1 MSRVQYFC
9 TQRKEVYMTED
20 EIRARNEIVLAARN
34 AGEEA
39 LREKLSKMKW
49 VRQSQRPSLK
59 SRSTKDWE
67 KEYGLMKV
75 YVDRDV
81 ARRMKQYASA
91 LGISRVG
98 RMLEIMFESYQSA
111 QAEFHLM
118 TYMLAAIRIYNE
130 EKKNGEAKS

>member
-1 MSRVQYFC
+1 
-9 TQRKEVYMTED
+9 MTED
-20 EIRARNEIVLAARN
+20 EIRARNELVSAARN

-81 ARRMKQYASA
+81 ARRMKQYAFA

-98 RMLEIMFESYQSA
+98 RMLEIMFETYQSEP
-111 QAEFHLM
+111 AEFHLM
-118 TYMLAAIRIYNE
+118 AHVLAAVRNYNK
-130 EKKNGEAKS
+130 EKKDEEAES

>member
-1 MSRVQYFC
+1 
-9 TQRKEVYMTED
+9 MTED
-20 EIRARNEIVLAARN
+20 EIRARNELVSAARN

-81 ARRMKQYASA
+81 ARRMKQYAFA

-98 RMLEIMFESYQSA
+98 RMLEVMFEAYQSET
-111 QAEFHLM
+111 AEFHLM
-118 TYMLAAIRIYNE
+118 AHVLAAVRNYNK
-130 EKKNGEAKS
+130 EKKDEEAKS

>member
-1 MSRVQYFC
+1 
-9 TQRKEVYMTED
+9 MTED
-20 EIRARNEIVLAARN
+20 EIRARNELVSAARN

-81 ARRMKQYASA
+81 ARRMKQYAFA

-98 RMLEIMFESYQSA
+98 RMLEIMFETYQSA

-118 TYMLAAIRIYNE
+118 ANVLAAVRNYNK
-130 EKKNGEAKS
+130 EKKDEEAES